1 MAMAFGPVQELEAL
15 VGEPYLA
22 PGRHG
27 PWHRVRES
35 MAHRGVAVVY
45 GRRDDWLPAD
55 LDAPE
60 LRPLLGRDWIRQ
72 RTLGHPEARA
82 RFVASRLLLKTTAA
96 AVFDCPP
103 HLLDVAYRLG
113 GRPYLRGCEQ
123 LDISLS
129 HTERLMLVGLSRR
142 GVIGVDAEVATRRM
156 YGTGVE
162 LYACTAEE
170 RAALESLPA
179 ELRNDA
185 LVRLWTLK
193 EAYSKAIGAG
203 LRLRFTRF
211 GFALDGPPGTLPR
224 PPGAAGAA
232 GAADAAGPPG
242 PPGGAPPGHQP
253 AGGAHWSFGSGL
265 VDGRYLASVALG
277 DLGEGRTGLPTGVEL
292 ASAPLPFE
300 AVAGA

>member
-1 MAMAFGPVQELEAL
+1 MAFGSAQELATL
-15 VGEPYLA
+15 VGVPYLA

-35 MAHRGVAVVY
+35 MAHRGVALVY
-45 GRRDDWLPAD
+45 GRRDDWLPED

-72 RTLGHPEARA
+72 RGLGHPEARA
-82 RFVASRLLLKTTAA
+82 RFVASRLLLKATAA

-142 GVIGVDAEVATRRM
+142 GVIGVDAEAATRRM

-162 LYACTAEE
+162 LYACTDQE
-170 RAALESLPA
+170 RAALEALPA
-179 ELRNDA
+179 ERRNDA

-211 GFALDGPPGTLPR
+211 GFPLHGPPDLFEASEPSE
-224 PPGAAGAA
+224 PSEPAGATKA
-232 GAADAAGPPG
+232 VATPERQAVDGAC
-242 PPGGAPPGHQP
+242 
-253 AGGAHWSFGSGL
+253 WSFGTGL

-277 DLGEGRTGLPTGVEL
+277 DLGEGRTGLPSGVEP
-292 ASAPLPFE
+292 AAAPLPFE
-300 AVAGA
+300 LRAGP

>member
-1 MAMAFGPVQELEAL
+1 MAFGPAQELEAL
-15 VGEPYLA
+15 VGVPYLA

-45 GRRDDWLPAD
+45 GRRDDWLPED

-60 LRPLLGRDWIRQ
+60 LRRLLGRDWIRQ
-72 RTLGHPEARA
+72 RSLGHPEARA

-113 GRPYLRGCEQ
+113 GRPYLRGCEH

-142 GVIGVDAEVATRRM
+142 GVIGVDAEAAARRM

-162 LYACTAEE
+162 LYACTEQE
-170 RAALESLPA
+170 RAALEALPV
-179 ELRNDA
+179 ERRNDA

-211 GFALDGPPGTLPR
+211 GFPLGYPLGSAPDAPDALDPPEASGTS
-224 PPGAAGAA
+224 AAPEWAELFAA
-232 GAADAAGPPG
+232 SE
-242 PPGGAPPGHQP
+242 QRL
-253 AGGAHWSFGSGL
+253 AGGVRWSFGTGL
-265 VDGRYLASVALG
+265 VDGRFLASVALG
-277 DLGEGRTGLPTGVEL
+277 DLGEGRTGLPSGAEL
-292 ASAPLPFE
+292 AVVPAPFK
-300 AVAGA
+300 AAAGT